1 MYNISSY
8 SFSKAKS
15 LNVDIKPS
23 KYKNK
28 KIDVYKNNTFICSIG
43 DIRYFDFPHYLS
55 TYNLEIANKRKALYH
70 LRHHKE
76 KDKLNT
82 AGYYAYHILW

>member
-23 KYKNK
+23 TKKNK
-28 KIDVYKNNTFICSIG
+28 KIDVYKNNKLICSIG
-43 DIRYFDFPHYLS
+43 DSRYSDYPTYL
-55 TYNLEIANKRKALYH
+55 TTHNKEYAEQRRRLYH
-70 LRHHKE
+70 LRHQKE

>member
-23 KYKNK
+23 TKTNK
-28 KIDVYKNNTFICSIG
+28 KIDVYKNNKYICSIG
-43 DIRYFDFPHYLS
+43 DSRYSDYPTYLS
-55 TYNLEIANKRKALYH
+55 THNLEYANKRKALYH
-70 LRHHKE
+70 LRHQKE

>member
-23 KYKNK
+23 TKKNK
-28 KIDVYKNNTFICSIG
+28 KIDVYKNNKYICSIG
-43 DIRYFDFPHYLS
+43 DSRYSDYPTYL
-55 TYNLEIANKRKALYH
+55 TTHNKEYADKRKALYH
-70 LRHHKE
+70 LRHQKE

>member
-8 SFSKAKS
+8 SFSKANS

-23 KYKNK
+23 TKKNK
-28 KIDVYKNNTFICSIG
+28 KIDVYKNNKYICSIG
-43 DIRYFDFPHYLS
+43 DSRYSDYPTYL
-55 TYNLEIANKRKALYH
+55 TTHNKEYADKRNALYH
-70 LRHHKE
+70 LRHQNE